1 MWKLLCIT
9 GAVILLILC
18 LPLFGRTQQ
27 PRESQAPAVET
38 LLAQPLAA
46 GEDGETSSVGLRDVD
61 WRIAV
66 STGGQL
72 EETSLADY
80 IPGVIAGEMPAAFQ
94 MEALKAQAVAARTY
108 ILYKQAH
115 PTAAHPG
122 AVVCDDPGCCKA
134 YLDEA
139 ALRERWGEN
148 YETYWDRVCT
158 AAAETDG
165 LVLTYGGEAIQAVFH
180 ASSAGKTESS
190 GAIWGQLPYLVSVSS
205 PEAPETVENLVSTVE
220 ISTDSFREI
229 ILALNGAAQLT
240 GDPGSWAGAVQYTE
254 GERVAFLNIGG
265 VDFDGS
271 ILRNAFGLRS
281 TSFILEYS
289 GSAFVFTVFGYG
301 HGVGMSQYGADL
313 MAEAGSSFSEI
324 LDHYYPGTVL
334 ESVRVSG

>member
-18 LPLFGRTQQ
+18 LPLLFGG
-27 PRESQAPAVET
+27 EPAVGDPLPGEAT
-38 LLAQPLAA
+38 PLAQSLSA
-46 GEDGETSSVGLRDVD
+46 GEPAGAGQRDID
-61 WRIAV
+61 WRMTV

-72 EETSLADY
+72 RETSLADY
-80 IPGVIAGEMPAAFQ
+80 LPGVIAGEMPASFQ
-94 MEALKAQAVAARTY
+94 TEALKAQAVAARTY

-115 PTAAHPG
+115 ATAAHPE

-134 YLDEA
+134 YLDET

-148 YETYWDRVCT
+148 YTLYWDRVCT

-165 LVLTYGGEAIQAVFH
+165 LILTYGGEAIQAVFH

-220 ISTDSFREI
+220 VAPDSFRET
-229 ILALNGAAQLT
+229 ILSLNGDAQLT
-240 GDPGSWAGAVQYTE
+240 GDPGSWAGAVEYTE
-254 GERVAFLNIGG
+254 GERVAFWNIGG
-265 VDFDGS
+265 VNLDGGS
-271 ILRNAFGLRS
+271 LRTAFGLRS
-281 TSFILEYS
+281 TSFTLEYT
-289 GSAFVFTVFGYG
+289 GSAFVFTVSGYG

-313 MAEAGSSFSEI
+313 MAEEGSDCAEI
-324 LDHYYPGTVL
+324 LAHYYPGTVL
-334 ESVRVSG
+334 ETIRVSG